1 MTTRTYE
8 LEFMMGLE
16 HELVRVW
23 RAAAD
28 ELVAGGHV
36 VADQH
41 VVDDAAVVVTDN
53 LEQSERAGANP
64 IKHFLGEIL

>member
-1 MTTRTYE
+1 
-8 LEFMMGLE
+8 MGLE
-16 HELVRVW
+16 HELVGVW
-23 RAAAD
+23 WAAD

-53 LEQSERAGANP
+53 LGQSRVCQN
-64 IKHFLGEIL
+64 

>member
-1 MTTRTYE
+1 
-8 LEFMMGLE
+8 MG
-16 HELVRVW
+16 VW
-23 RAAAD
+23 RAAD

-53 LEQSERAGANP
+53 LGQSRVCQN
-64 IKHFLGEIL
+64 